1 MRFGSL
7 ELDFSVVGEVEM
19 YEPVGGLE
27 QGEAAVGEV
36 PEELR
41 KLFSLVVAL
50 NQRSNKTAM
59 EELTEIIKSVD
70 FLCQSVSKK
79 KMPSNEYLEEE
90 ARKMRDSRLELEESE
105 LKTGIFGDLFWLA
118 LESHLNLPVGSSD
131 LAIIENW
138 KVVARA

>member
-7 ELDFSVVGEVEM
+7 ELDFSVVGEIEM
-19 YEPVGGLE
+19 YEPVGELE
-27 QGEAAVGEV
+27 EGKVVVGEV

-50 NQRSNKTAM
+50 NQRSNKTAV
-59 EELTEIIKSVD
+59 EGLTEIIKSVD
-70 FLCQSVSKK
+70 FLCQSLSKK

-90 ARKMRDSRLELEESE
+90 ARKIRDSRLELEESE

-118 LESHLNLPVGSSD
+118 LASHLNLPVGSGD